1 MFYGI
6 DRIIIAVKSL
16 DESKKFFEDLLDVE
30 FDIVG
35 ASKELQLKGA
45 YSASKL
51 ELIEPYGE
59 DSILAKQ
66 IEKNGEG
73 IIGIVVRVKDI
84 EAAAKRLEEK
94 GLKKTMDFWAGNMRE
109 IGFSPKES
117 HGVQIVLAEYPEK
130 HPATIAA
137 WKIDGPVEGK

>member
-1 MFYGI
+1 MFKDL

-16 DESKKFFEDLLDVE
+16 DESKTFFEDLLDVK

-35 ASKELQLKGA
+35 ASEELQIRGA

-59 DSILAKQ
+59 DSFLTKYL
-66 IEKNGEG
+66 EMNGEG
-73 IIGIVVRVKDI
+73 IMGIVVKVTDI
-84 EAAAKRLEEK
+84 EAAAKKFEEK
-94 GLKKTMDFWAGNMRE
+94 GLQKIMDFWAGNMRE
-109 IGFSPKES
+109 IGFNAKDS

-130 HPATIAA
+130 HPATVAA
-137 WKIDGPVEGK
+137 WSIEGPGS